1 MFTRGTA
8 FADIRISGI
17 IPREIIFWYWEI
29 INFSV
34 SGIDF
39 SPLQSGNHS
48 DEIRTALWR
57 ARPNC
62 QLALPPVSLMGNTN
76 TPFRWYSLAIRK
88 SGRISSWK
96 RRIENGGCQHVVSD
110 DFIKNAF
117 VLTWLAV
124 CGTDLHGHRINKTL
138 LCDTMEVS
146 MIRLPWLAI
155 AQHVFP
161 PAFHR

>member
-1 MFTRGTA
+1 MLLYNRQRVVCHELTVCGVWAAHRKGKLFVKWDYSMNKLMFTRGTA

-62 QLALPPVSLMGNTN
+62 QLALPPVSLMGKTN

-96 RRIENGGCQHVVSD
+96 RRIEYVMWISNEY
-110 DFIKNAF
+110 F
-117 VLTWLAV
+117 V
-124 CGTDLHGHRINKTL
+124 
-138 LCDTMEVS
+138 
-146 MIRLPWLAI
+146 MIL
-155 AQHVFP
+155 
-161 PAFHR
+161 